1 MLKPLNIA
9 QVNFAL
15 GDEIGFEGKNS
26 RVFKAY
32 DPQLNANL
40 VIKRVEKARIDS
52 VDQYFEEAS
61 LLYASRHIGVVP
73 INYACQDDECI
84 FLAMPFFQ
92 NGSLKSLME
101 NRHLTVREIVVFS
114 TQFLSALHHI
124 HSKRLIHFDIKP
136 DNILISD
143 RREALLSDFGLTR
156 QLARTGLAEQDRIY
170 GRMIP
175 PEAFG
180 QQEFSNKFDIYQV
193 GLTIYRMCVG
203 DVSFY
208 AQHERFFD
216 DGELN
221 RSSFRHAVVNGQ
233 FPNRSEYPAHIP
245 QALRNTVR
253 RCLSVDPTDRYQS
266 AIDIVNDLAGIGG
279 SILDWSFSEED
290 GVRTW
295 LKSVENKKVQI
306 VVSDDGSSFATTTSE
321 NGTSRRIVQYCLD
334 DISATQI
341 RSFLKGH

>member
-26 RVFKAY
+26 RVFRAF
-32 DPQLNANL
+32 DPQLNADL
-40 VIKRVEKARIDS
+40 VIKRVEKDRIDS
-52 VDQYFEEAS
+52 VEQYFEEAS

-73 INYACQDDECI
+73 VNYACQDDECI

-92 NGSLKSLME
+92 NGSLKKLME
-101 NRHLTVREIVVFS
+101 SRNLTVREIVVFS

-143 RREALLSDFGLTR
+143 RQEALLADFGLTR

-193 GLTIYRMCVG
+193 GLTMYRMCVG

-208 AQHERFFD
+208 SQYEQFVD

-221 RSSFRHAVVNGQ
+221 RDGFRHAVVNGQ
-233 FPNRSEYPAHIP
+233 FPDRVEYPAHIP

-253 RCLSVDPTDRYQS
+253 RCLSVDPVNRYQS
-266 AIDIVNDLAGIGG
+266 AIDIVNDMAGIEGN
-279 SILDWSFSEED
+279 ILDWSFSTND
-290 GVRTW
+290 GVRDW
-295 LKSVENKKVQI
+295 RKSTNNKKIQL
-306 VVSDDGSSFATTTSE
+306 VVSTDGSSLATSTSE
-321 NGTSRRIVQYCLD
+321 NGASRRIVQYCLD
-334 DISATQI
+334 NISTTQI
-341 RSFLKGH
+341 KAFLKGH